1 MEIRS
6 FLAFELPGE
15 IKDTVARVSDMA
27 KRTRMDVRWIDV
39 DNIHLTV
46 LFMGNIREDDFSDIR
61 TSIENICSGY
71 RPFYIELQGMGVFP
85 DTRRPRVLWLGIN
98 GDIGRIASFR
108 DMLQQKLKPF
118 GIKQEKRK
126 FNPHLTLGRFKKSF
140 KPDSSLIEM
149 FDKYKDFKSPVKMF
163 DELVFFRS
171 DLNPAG
177 ARYTRLDSW
186 HLTGSK

>member
-6 FLAFELPGE
+6 FLAFELPEE
-15 IKDTVARVSDMA
+15 IKDTVARVSDMV
-27 KRTRMDVRWIDV
+27 KRTWMDVRWIDV

-46 LFMGNIREDDFSDIR
+46 LFMGNIREDDFFDIR

-71 RPFYIELQGMGVFP
+71 RPFNVELQGMGVFP

-98 GDIGRIASFR
+98 GDIGRIAFFR
-108 DMLQQKLKPF
+108 DMLQQKLKHF
-118 GIKQEKRK
+118 DIKQEKRK

-149 FDKYKDFKSPVKMF
+149 FDKYKDFKSPVKML

-171 DLNPAG
+171 DLSPAG